1 MDEQLNLYKQWGLSL
16 DLALEAHDLLRG
28 ERGGEVPGVKLTEE
42 QEALASIKVITIMNS
57 QGSEIMQK
65 PPGTYI
71 TISSDSFTLNN
82 HSVRQEMAVILAKQ
96 LQKIIP
102 LKDLKQPVLIV
113 GLGNRQATPDS
124 LGPRVAE
131 KIMATRHLFGHAPQQ
146 ILEGVRPV
154 STLAPGVLGTTGIE
168 SAEMV
173 KAVVEHIRPS
183 LVIAID
189 ALAAGDA
196 SRIGTTIQICDTG
209 INPGAG
215 VGNNRPGLYEKFLGV
230 PVLAIGV
237 PTVVKAKIIAHHALQ
252 DFWDLLNNHSVVRK
266 NQFSLPQPVLA
277 QLIEDALAPYQNNLE
292 VTPKEID
299 DLINN
304 CAVIIAEALRLSLH
318 PNMNHDFADCFM

>member
-1 MDEQLNLYKQWGLSL
+1 MDEQLNLYHKWGLSL

-28 ERGGEVPGVKLTEE
+28 ERGGEIPGVKLTEE
-42 QEALASIKVITIMNS
+42 QEALASIKVITILNS

-65 PPGTYI
+65 PLGTYI
-71 TISSDSFTLNN
+71 TITSDSFTLNN
-82 HSVRQEMAVILAKQ
+82 HSVHQEMAVVVAKQ
-96 LQKIIP
+96 LQKIIQ
-102 LKDLKQPVLIV
+102 LSDLKEPVLIV
-113 GLGNRQATPDS
+113 GLGNRRATPDS

-131 KIMATRHLFGHAPQQ
+131 KTMATRHLFGHAPQQ

-154 STLAPGVLGTTGIE
+154 TILAPGVLGATGIE

-173 KAVVEHIRPS
+173 KAVVDTIHPS

-215 VGNNRPGLYEKFLGV
+215 VANQRPGLHEEFLGV
-230 PVLAIGV
+230 PVIAVGI
-237 PTVVKAKIIAHHALQ
+237 PTIVKAKIIAHHALE
-252 DFWDLLNNHSVVRK
+252 DFFTLLDNHVGIRSK
-266 NQFSLPQPVLA
+266 QFSLPKPLIS
-277 QLIEDALAPYQNNLE
+277 QLMEEALTPYQNNLE

-304 CAVIIAEALRLSLH
+304 CAVILAEALRLTLH
-318 PNMNHDFADCFM
+318 PEMNQDFANCFF

>member
-1 MDEQLNLYKQWGLSL
+1 MDEQLNLYRQWGLSL

-168 SAEMV
+168 TAEMV

-215 VGNNRPGLYEKFLGV
+215 VGNERPGLYEKFLGV

-252 DFWDLLNNHSVVRK
+252 DFLDLLDNHAGIHRK
-266 NQFSLPQPVLA
+266 NFSLPQPLLT
-277 QLIEDALAPYQNNLE
+277 QLINEALNPYQNNLE

-318 PNMNHDFADCFM
+318 PDMNQDFADCFM